1 MEQAIKPEVLV
12 NRMDFEHF
20 RIILAIGVVGGEE
33 PKKPL
38 QCLERQGGSQSNCPS
53 CKSERKEQVKIKCLK
68 FCGEG
73 NQEQSLDAWLGKEDK
88 LAVLSSD

>member
-20 RIILAIGVVGGEE
+20 RIILAIVGGGGGMENQN
-33 PKKPL
+33 KPL

-53 CKSERKEQVKIKCLK
+53 CKSEKKEPVKIKCLK

-73 NQEQSLDAWLGKEDK
+73 NREQWLGKEDK
-88 LAVLSSD
+88 LAVLNSD